1 MRVRRRLYEEYKVQ
15 AREPSLS
22 ECLSA
27 SELKISDQTSYFIL
41 EETSRQLYDV
51 NSSEPLQRA
60 CFRFEDALARLPNL
74 RHVGATFNNSF
85 FPTAFKWRGIAFDNR
100 KVSQEFS
107 ICSNLYVLARNILR
121 SEEVVPLAF
130 LLQVLGR
137 RGSLSSSLVSLS
149 LDLSIVKW
157 WGLEALDSAWI
168 PRTAGSAGTTHS
180 DRSRALMT
188 DAFINL
194 ADLGLSMG
202 PGWYHTPAHVDG
214 LASYLDKARNLV
226 SLSLKNTHRRP
237 DRDTEKDLLSIL
249 NERARWPRLK
259 NLRLNVDVKAS
270 TLLTTLSCLAPYLTS
285 LELTACS
292 FEEDSWLN
300 FYQQMREIPFAEL
313 RRLNLRNLIQQNMD
327 TSAVAAPLQGICFE
341 ELRNDPSMVVH
352 ECLEGQVYPFTSF
365 RQGHFCNS
373 ADLYRYILRE
383 TDAMP
388 DFNRYFINCTD
399 TEVTEA
405 E

>member
-1 MRVRRRLYEEYKVQ
+1 M
-15 AREPSLS
+15 SH
-22 ECLSA
+22 
-27 SELKISDQTSYFIL
+27 QTSYVIL
-41 EETSRQLYDV
+41 GETSRQLYDV

-60 CFRFEDALARLPNL
+60 CFCFEDALARLPNL

-85 FPTAFKWRGIAFDNR
+85 FPAAFKWRGITFDNR
-100 KVSQEFS
+100 RISQGFS
-107 ICSNLYVLARNILR
+107 ICNNLYVLTRNILR

-137 RGSLSSSLVSLS
+137 RSSLSSTLVSLS
-149 LDLSIVKW
+149 LDLSTVKW
-157 WGLEALDSAWI
+157 WGSEALDSAWI
-168 PRTAGSAGTTHS
+168 PRAAGGTGTTHS

-194 ADLGLSMG
+194 ADLELSLG

-237 DRDTEKDLLSIL
+237 DRDTEKDLLSTL

-270 TLLTTLSCLAPYLTS
+270 TLLTTLSFLAPYLTS

-292 FEEDSWLN
+292 FEEEDSWLN

-313 RRLNLRNLIQQNMD
+313 RRLNLRNLIQRNMD
-327 TSAVAAPLQGICFE
+327 PSAVAAPLQEVCFE

-352 ECLEGQVYPFTSF
+352 ECFEGQVYPFTSF

-373 ADLYRYILRE
+373 ADLYRYMLRE
-383 TDAMP
+383 MDAMP
-388 DFNRYFINCTD
+388 DLNRYFHQLQRY
-399 TEVTEA
+399 
-405 E
+405 